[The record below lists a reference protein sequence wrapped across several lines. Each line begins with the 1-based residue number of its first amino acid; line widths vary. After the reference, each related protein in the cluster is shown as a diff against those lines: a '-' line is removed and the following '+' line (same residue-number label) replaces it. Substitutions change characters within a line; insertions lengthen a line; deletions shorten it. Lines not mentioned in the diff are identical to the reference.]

1 MSSARR
7 FISSLYSTYRMSR
20 IISPKTK
27 IGHLTNYAEMQ
38 NYDPNRRNL
47 SGAPLPNSK
56 PSSSSLSWLLGIA
69 LSIFLPF
76 AGSKWGPLLQFKNDV
91 DTAMETIEQIADVVE
106 KVAEVVDEVADGI
119 SGNLPEGGRMKKVV
133 EIVDDVAEE
142 TVKDAGTVGD
152 AIDKFQ
158 EVEGKV
164 ENIVET
170 LSEHHK
176 EAKDA

>member
-1 MSSARR
+1 
-7 FISSLYSTYRMSR
+7 
-20 IISPKTK
+20 
-27 IGHLTNYAEMQ
+27 
-38 NYDPNRRNL
+38 
-47 SGAPLPNSK
+47 
-56 PSSSSLSWLLGIA
+56 
-69 LSIFLPF
+69 
-76 AGSKWGPLLQFKNDV
+76 
-91 DTAMETIEQIADVVE
+91 METIEQIADVVE

-133 EIVDDVAEE
+133 EIVDDVAEK
-142 TVKDAGTVGD
+142 TVKDARTVGD

-164 ENIVET
+164 GNIVET

>member
-7 FISSLYSTYRMSR
+7 FLSSLYSTYRMSR
-20 IISPKTK
+20 IISSKAK

-38 NYDPNRRNL
+38 NYNPHRR
-47 SGAPLPNSK
+47 
-56 PSSSSLSWLLGIA
+56 SWLLGIG

-133 EIVDDVAEE
+133 EIVDDVAEK
-142 TVKDAGTVGD
+142 TVKDARTVGD

-164 ENIVET
+164 GNIVET

>member
-38 NYDPNRRNL
+38 NYDPNRR
-47 SGAPLPNSK
+47 
-56 PSSSSLSWLLGIA
+56 SWLLGIA

-152 AIDKFQ
+152 AIDK